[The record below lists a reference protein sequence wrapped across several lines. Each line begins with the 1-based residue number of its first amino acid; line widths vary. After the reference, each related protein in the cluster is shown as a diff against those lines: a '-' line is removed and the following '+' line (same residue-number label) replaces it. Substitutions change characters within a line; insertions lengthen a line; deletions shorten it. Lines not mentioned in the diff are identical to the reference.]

1 MMAKTKTHLFRVQRG
16 ALVPAD
22 ALAESI
28 LRDGN
33 YRVGDEVSVTI
44 RKARSPGLHR
54 RAHLFGAMLVE
65 NIDSFAG
72 LDAHRAL
79 KRIQIEAGIECD
91 EMSIYVKGM
100 GFVPVRTPRSMSYG
114 NMDAAEFEAMY
125 QQMCRWVAQTYWPQ
139 CDENEVARMAEFS
152 I

>member
-1 MMAKTKTHLFRVQRG
+1 MAKTKTHLFRVQRG
-16 ALVPAD
+16 ALVPSD

-33 YRVGDEVSVTI
+33 YHVGDEVSVTI

-79 KRIQIEAGIECD
+79 KRVQAEGRIECD
-91 EMSIYVKGM
+91 EMTIYVKGL
-100 GFVPVRTPRSMSYG
+100 GFAQTYIPRSMDYG
-114 NMDAAEFEAMY
+114 NMDAADFEAMY
-125 QQMCRWVAQTYWPQ
+125 QQMCRYIAETYWPQ